1 MPVPET
7 RHRCPSHDMKTRSIM
22 HLAQFGHDILY
33 HPFRRSHIGW
43 IVHLTRKKQ
52 LGPLPLFQ
60 VRLHRHIY
68 RIEEFGID
76 SIAQRPNIGLFRPI

>member
-1 MPVPET
+1 
-7 RHRCPSHDMKTRSIM
+7 M

-33 HPFRRSHIGW
+33 HPFRRSHIGG

-52 LGPLPLFQ
+52 LGPLALFKI
-60 VRLHRHIY
+60 RLHRHMC

-76 SIAQRPNIGLFRPI
+76 AIAKRPNIGLFQPI